1 MLVDHLQKTKK
12 LQKNEETGD
21 SRYIYQNKLGKACF
35 QHDMA
40 YGDFKIKL
48 EEQLLIKYCMIKYLI
63 MLKIQTMMDIKINC
77 KK

>member
-21 SRYIYQNKLGKACF
+21 SRYIYQNQLGKACF

-40 YGDFKIKL
+40 YGDFKDKTRRTAFD
-48 EEQLLIKYCMIKYLI
+48 
-63 MLKIQTMMDIKINC
+63 KILHDKIFNNA
-77 KK
+77 KNPNYDGYQN